1 MSSHLLYVC
10 ELTFR
15 SEIEL
20 KTQPP
25 SSSERHAKR
34 FQRKIKMPPAISI
47 VTFGASASG
56 VHLKPSILSLITTPP
71 MLVLAFAWTGPCSRH
86 LRPKSNQREPASSS
100 ITKSISLSSV
110 HPAALWHSA
119 TDRQTTACSGWLI
132 GVCERAAKGIFI
144 WPQSRIS
151 LQRQRLVSAS
161 SSSTPVV
168 SRTAPIALPSFSL
181 RRLVL
186 ANARPSNVTSFEWC
200 AEHSLSPRRL
210 GEVACASCNRTEN
223 RFLQNNYC
231 TILVPFL
238 PFLLTLC
245 STQLIHELSCG
256 ATLRVSCK
264 LAFCNCHAGLPCQF
278 VARGQTA

>member
-71 MLVLAFAWTGPCSRH
+71 MLALAFAWTGPCSRH

-119 TDRQTTACSGWLI
+119 TDRQTAACSGWLI

-161 SSSTPVV
+161 SSSSTPVV
-168 SRTAPIALPSFSL
+168 SRTAPIAPPSFSL
-181 RRLVL
+181 KQLGL
-186 ANARPSNVTSFEWC
+186 ANARPFNVTSFEWC
-200 AEHSLSPRRL
+200 AEHSLSTPTRGGR
-210 GEVACASCNRTEN
+210 VRK
-223 RFLQNNYC
+223 LQPYRKQ
-231 TILVPFL
+231 IF
-238 PFLLTLC
+238 
-245 STQLIHELSCG
+245 
-256 ATLRVSCK
+256 AK
-264 LAFCNCHAGLPCQF
+264 
-278 VARGQTA
+278 

>member
-71 MLVLAFAWTGPCSRH
+71 MLALAFAWTGPCSRH

-119 TDRQTTACSGWLI
+119 TDRQTDSRVQRVVDWCVRAR
-132 GVCERAAKGIFI
+132 CERNFHLASISNFFATATARLGIIIIIHPRGQQNCANCAAI
-144 WPQSRIS
+144 
-151 LQRQRLVSAS
+151 
-161 SSSTPVV
+161 
-168 SRTAPIALPSFSL
+168 
-181 RRLVL
+181 VL
-186 ANARPSNVTSFEWC
+186 AQA
-200 AEHSLSPRRL
+200 AGL
-210 GEVACASCNRTEN
+210 GERETVQRNIFRVVCRTFALYADSG
-223 RFLQNNYC
+223 RSRAQAATVQKTDFCKIITTPYWFHFF
-231 TILVPFL
+231 PF
-238 PFLLTLC
+238 C
-245 STQLIHELSCG
+245 
-256 ATLRVSCK
+256 
-264 LAFCNCHAGLPCQF
+264 
-278 VARGQTA
+278 